1 MKKQNVVLAVIIIVG
16 ILASYGSYWLKRNL
30 QVFPVGGRTQEKAI
44 EITPKEKIE
53 IDILIEK
60 NERWCPMIAYWDE
73 KKDEAQYIEQGLFK
87 ATGEIEAPETSGLHK
102 LTIETG
108 WGIKIKYNYYYIV
121 NVKS

>member
-44 EITPKEKIE
+44 EIMPKEKIE

-60 NERWCPMIAYWDE
+60 NERWCPMIAYWDGKKMKLNTLNKDFLKPQE
-73 KKDEAQYIEQGLFK
+73 K
-87 ATGEIEAPETSGLHK
+87 
-102 LTIETG
+102 
-108 WGIKIKYNYYYIV
+108 
-121 NVKS
+121 